1 MSNTIN
7 SGTASALNANET
19 LLARAITSSGD
30 KIGFEFH
37 EVITNGDA
45 SMAGINITHLANKS
59 DTRFGIRSQKAWLYG
74 EEADMLE
81 MFGLPSNTLDGLW
94 AVDQE
99 YLDRTGT
106 SRNQAVLNISN
117 PTLHGH
123 ASPDGESIRTR
134 VQIIESLVPDDY
146 QAEDLESR
154 CKRKGA
160 DGDKILHQGNMI
172 FRKANIIASVGD
184 VAAVNIFLAADKTPV
199 TAQSAISAFSD
210 VEGLAV

>member
-1 MSNTIN
+1 MSNKIN
-7 SGTASALNANET
+7 SGNASALNANET

-37 EVITNGDA
+37 EVINNGDA
-45 SMAGINITHLANKS
+45 GTPGINITHLANKS

-74 EEADMLE
+74 EEVDMLE
-81 MFGLPSNTLDGLW
+81 MFGLPEGALNGLW
-94 AVDQE
+94 QVDQE

-123 ASPDGESIRTR
+123 ASPDGEAIRTR
-134 VQIIESLVPDDY
+134 VQIIETLVPNDY
-146 QAEDLESR
+146 QSEDLESR

-172 FRKANIIASVGD
+172 FRNASIVASVGD
-184 VAAVNIFLAADKTPV
+184 VAAVNIFLAPDKTPV
-199 TAQSAISAFSD
+199 TPQNAVNAFAD
-210 VEGLAV
+210 VEGLNV

>member
-37 EVITNGDA
+37 EVIDKGDGI
-45 SMAGINITHLANKS
+45 SLGINLTHLANKS
-59 DTRFGIRSQKAWLYG
+59 DSRFGVRSQKAWLYG

-94 AVDQE
+94 QVDQE

-106 SRNQAVLNISN
+106 SRNQALLSISN
-117 PTLHGH
+117 PTLTGH
-123 ASPDGESIRTR
+123 ASPDGEAIRTR
-134 VQIIESLVPDDY
+134 VQIVETIIPSEW

-160 DGDKILHQGNMI
+160 DGDKILHKGNMI
-172 FRKANIIASVGD
+172 FRSANIIAAVGD
-184 VAAVNIFLAADKTPV
+184 IPAVNIFLEADKVPV
-199 TAQSAISAFSD
+199 VAQNAVDAFSD
-210 VEGLAV
+210 VEGLAI